1 MSDLGILFI
10 MLALSLLDYPI
21 FGPLDNYRLVRR
33 LVELMG
39 GGGGGIYIYIK
50 CFIYFIYIYIYIYIC
65 TVLER
70 FDFYLQ

>member
-39 GGGGGIYIYIK
+39 GWDIYIYTVLYY
-50 CFIYFIYIYIYIYIC
+50 IYIHIYIYIYIC
-65 TVLER
+65 TVLES
-70 FDFYLQ
+70 FDFYLH